1 MSRSSPTGSRQEM
14 NWPGRK
20 TSGAGRRRKNA
31 RVSAPWSTTRSSR
44 AASSGAAMGG
54 DLIDGVARDHDHD
67 LRLGVL
73 DHGLAAEARGG
84 REPGRLVEEVVLL
97 LFGGREL
104 LEALLHDDVA
114 SGAGAVP
121 SAGVLERHAVGE
133 EHVEDRSR
141 PPVVLKRRL
150 SRVELDH
157 ALGLTGLE
165 EDADPCH
172 PAAKLAS

>member
-1 MSRSSPTGSRQEM
+1 MSRSSPTGSRHEM

-54 DLIDGVARDHDHD
+54 DLIDGVARD
-67 LRLGVL
+67 L

-84 REPGRLVEEVVLL
+84 RQPGRLVEEVVLL

-114 SGAGAVP
+114 GGAGAVP
-121 SAGVLERHAVGE
+121 PAGVLERHAVGE

-141 PPVVLKRRL
+141 PPIVLKGGL
-150 SRVELDH
+150 TRVELDH
-157 ALGLTGLE
+157 ALGLATLE

-172 PAAKLAS
+172 PRPS